1 MGPGSLITHHRKKTM
16 TSTTTPDFYTAREL
30 SKRWKT
36 SEKTL
41 ERWRMEGTGP
51 VYLKIGGRVLYGVG
65 QIQEHER
72 ERVRVATGRSLPS
85 GTTTDV
91 RETADVRPW

>member
-1 MGPGSLITHHRKKTM
+1 M
-16 TSTTTPDFYTAREL
+16 TSSTNPDFYTAREL

-51 VYLKIGGRVLYGVG
+51 VYFKIGGRVLYGAKQV
-65 QIQEHER
+65 QSHEMGR
-72 ERVRVATGRSLPS
+72 MRAATGRPLPPL
-85 GTTTDV
+85 TNTDV
-91 RETADVRPW
+91 GHEARSYA